1 MFVCTVCN
9 KSFNYKSYLI
19 RHQKSVQCNI
29 GDNLLHV
36 IDKDVNIEIAP
47 KAFNCQHCDFTTKFK
62 PNLCRHRKTCNVLVA
77 QAQAQA
83 QAQAAEKNAETKQK
97 AKHDIRQLIN
107 SELDK
112 YKEQI
117 KIELRDEIM
126 KEFKRI

>member
-1 MFVCTVCN
+1 MFVCTICN
-9 KSFNYKSYLI
+9 QSFDYKSYLI
-19 RHQKSVQCNI
+19 RHQKSVQCNA

-36 IDKDVNIEIAP
+36 VDKDANIEIAP
-47 KAFNCQHCDFTTKFK
+47 KIFNCQHCDFTTKFK
-62 PNLCRHRKTCNVLVA
+62 SNLYRHRKTCNVLVA

-83 QAQAAEKNAETKQK
+83 AEKNAETK
-97 AKHDIRQLIN
+97 HDVRQLIN

-126 KEFKRI
+126 KEFGIIPN